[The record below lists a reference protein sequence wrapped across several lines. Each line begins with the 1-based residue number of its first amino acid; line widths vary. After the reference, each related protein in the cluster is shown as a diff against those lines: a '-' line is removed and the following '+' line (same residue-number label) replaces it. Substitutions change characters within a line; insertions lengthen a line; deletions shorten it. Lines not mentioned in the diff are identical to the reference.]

1 MTLGRCPLSIFC
13 SRGTPPGGESDLD
26 CLVCAIFARQRV
38 QRTCVA
44 LGVRVHERGTPAA
57 IGVPYERGTPAA
69 IGVPY
74 ERGTPVAV
82 VDRVCA
88 LRRARVPLIESPR
101 RFHPPLLLITSSYIA
116 NCSGACRAKGSSP
129 GPGPVLVLSRC
140 SPGKRLPNLNP
151 KRSLLSL
158 LAVADAARGYG

>member
-26 CLVCAIFARQRV
+26 CLVCATFARQRV

-57 IGVPYERGTPAA
+57 M
-69 IGVPY
+69 GVPY

-101 RFHPPLLLITSSYIA
+101 RFHPPLLLITPSYIA
-116 NCSGACRAKGSSP
+116 NCSGPCRAKGSSP

-140 SPGKRLPNLNP
+140 SPGKRLPHLNP